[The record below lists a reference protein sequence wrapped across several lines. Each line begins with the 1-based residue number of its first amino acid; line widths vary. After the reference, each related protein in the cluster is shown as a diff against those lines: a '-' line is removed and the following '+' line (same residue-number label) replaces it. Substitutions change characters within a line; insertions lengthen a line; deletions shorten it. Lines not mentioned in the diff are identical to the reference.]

1 MGLSK
6 ACLPPFS
13 SIHKSKRGKMNC
25 VLCCLD
31 LVAWRVTLYCQGRS
45 DKVLW
50 PLDICLPLWRYE
62 RQAGSDFLWPSS
74 WGKCLLLGEPV
85 ALPILVSFCYPHPS
99 KIKLKKKIKLP
110 HNWKKQRRGRK
121 KKRNSKMINVTLWS
135 MLWPI
140 LSCSMYMFQCFCC
153 DDRTNWVTCC
163 PYAWGVRPYMTCA
176 PMSQI
181 IKKKC
186 AWSGVS
192 ETLEVTAVPLWRFAW
207 CCHFKIVLN
216 HAAGSL
222 SSRNLTKMVLE
233 AWLCMEFLQLI
244 SAE

>member
-1 MGLSK
+1 MEGD
-6 ACLPPFS
+6 F
-13 SIHKSKRGKMNC
+13 
-25 VLCCLD
+25 
-31 LVAWRVTLYCQGRS
+31 YCQGRS

-50 PLDICLPLWRYE
+50 PLDICLPLWCYA
-62 RQAGSDFLWPSS
+62 RQAGSDFLGPSF

-85 ALPILVSFCYPHPS
+85 ALPSFVSFCYPLPS
-99 KIKLKKKIKLP
+99 KIKLKKKSNYPTAEKS
-110 HNWKKQRRGRK
+110 KGEGGK
-121 KKRNSKMINVTLWS
+121 KKRNSKMINLALWS

-140 LSCSMYMFQCFCC
+140 MSCSMYVFQCCCC
-153 DDRTNWVTCC
+153 DDRTYWVTCC

-176 PMSQI
+176 PMSGI

-192 ETLEVTAVPLWRFAW
+192 KTLEVTAMPLWRFAW

-216 HAAGSL
+216 LAAGSL
-222 SSRNLTKMVLE
+222 SFRNPTKMVLE

-244 SAE
+244 SVE